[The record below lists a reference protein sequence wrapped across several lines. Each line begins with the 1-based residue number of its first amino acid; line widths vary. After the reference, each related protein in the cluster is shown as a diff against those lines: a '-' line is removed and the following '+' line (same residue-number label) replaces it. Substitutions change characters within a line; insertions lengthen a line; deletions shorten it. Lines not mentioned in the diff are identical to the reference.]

1 MARGGK
7 KKHAHLFLSE
17 DRTEGESARQVTPS
31 RTSNQLERGSCLAQL
46 VELKPCRVNER
57 SAPAE
62 RDDDDDTKTMK
73 WAGRGGEYR
82 FVSMSRN
89 FSLRV
94 PTHYSSKLS
103 SRMCLIRRYL
113 NARPVANTIHHLSL
127 GGRAAAAAAASPPF
141 PLPRPVPLLLSP
153 PPVSGVYARK
163 PLLPK
168 TPGFP

>member
-73 WAGRGGEYR
+73 WAGRGG
-82 FVSMSRN
+82 
-89 FSLRV
+89 
-94 PTHYSSKLS
+94 
-103 SRMCLIRRYL
+103 
-113 NARPVANTIHHLSL
+113 
-127 GGRAAAAAAASPPF
+127 G
-141 PLPRPVPLLLSP
+141 VPLRLNEPKLLVAGTYTLFLETLLSN
-153 PPVSGVYARK
+153 V
-163 PLLPK
+163 
-168 TPGFP
+168 FN